1 MRLTDVSIR
10 LLSKWVAAASAVIA
24 AAFATPLPAVAGGP
38 TTSVQTEYL
47 MTMHV
52 LLAPPLPV
60 DQSLIIANLPA
71 GGSVDGPQIKGK
83 LLAPA
88 ADWLRVMPSGV
99 IRLDVRATIQTDD
112 GAVVFVTYNGVIQ
125 CSKEQG
131 DRLNGGQ
138 ELKAGDCYFLNA
150 PTFETKS
157 EKYGWLN
164 AVQAIGKMV
173 SIKGGDHVDYDLF
186 AVK

>member
-1 MRLTDVSIR
+1 MRLTDVSIQ
-10 LLSKWVAAASAVIA
+10 LSKWMAAATAAIAV
-24 AAFATPLPAVAGGP
+24 AFATPLPVVAGGP
-38 TTSVQTEYL
+38 TTSIQTEYL

-52 LLAPPLPV
+52 LVAPLLPV
-60 DQSLIIANLPA
+60 DQSLIIANLPS
-71 GGSVDGPQIKGK
+71 GGWVDGPQIKGK
-83 LLAPA
+83 LVGPA
-88 ADWLRVMPSGV
+88 GDWLRVMPSGV
-99 IRLDVRATIQTDD
+99 IRLDVRTAIQTDD
-112 GAVVFVTYNGVIQ
+112 GAAIFVSYNGVIQ

-131 DRLNGGQ
+131 DRMNAGE
-138 ELKAGDCYFLNA
+138 ELKAGDCHFINA

-173 SIKGGDHVDYDLF
+173 SIKGGDHVDYDIF